1 MALLNV
7 GPLHGNIAAE
17 SVQANGTSAEITD
30 MGDAQKYT
38 VVTSGE
44 IGPGRDI
51 DKAKA
56 EFAELFKTTVEKSEH
71 YFQGKRRVLRKDLGE
86 KQAKAYE
93 EALSKIGV
101 ISDLLPQQVEEV
113 ASKTSVELSVVDMK
127 PKKTPE
133 LSVAEIE
140 PKKAPG
146 LTVVDMAPK
155 SPEPSVEVVGVDRPK
170 AANSMI
176 CPKCKT
182 HQERAEACAECG
194 VIIEKYRKIASAANS
209 APDRQPAFGN
219 DEDDFPVSGE
229 PGNRN
234 TKIIAAAAA
243 VLITITVVIVIL
255 L

>member
-1 MALLNV
+1 
-7 GPLHGNIAAE
+7 
-17 SVQANGTSAEITD
+17 

-51 DKAKA
+51 NKAKA
-56 EFAELFKTTVEKSEH
+56 EFAELFKTTIEKSEH

-113 ASKTSVELSVVDMK
+113 ASKTSIELSVVDMK
-127 PKKTPE
+127 PRKTPE
-133 LSVAEIE
+133 LSVVEIE
-140 PKKAPG
+140 PKKTPG
-146 LTVVDMAPK
+146 LSVVDIAPK
-155 SPEPSVEVVGVDRPK
+155 SPEPSIEVAGVDRPK
-170 AANSMI
+170 AANCSMI

-182 HQERAEACAECG
+182 HQEQAEACAECG

-209 APDRQPAFGN
+209 APDGQPTFGN
-219 DEDDFPVSGE
+219 DEDDFAASGE

-243 VLITITVVIVIL
+243 VLTTITVAAVIL